1 VEAIF
6 GEEHASLLQY
16 GIDYGLKSFR
26 VHASCANA
34 LVHNNMQDLQ
44 KKIAAGKD
52 KIWQEKAGK
61 PLFNSKL
68 ACFARQKVRVWCS
81 RTTSSRVDLSGPVYI
96 SFMVRTKSLQSS

>member
-44 KKIAAGKD
+44 K
-52 KIWQEKAGK
+52 
-61 PLFNSKL
+61 N
-68 ACFARQKVRVWCS
+68 CS
-81 RTTSSRVDLSGPVYI
+81 RKGRNLAGESREATFQLQA
-96 SFMVRTKSLQSS
+96 SLFC